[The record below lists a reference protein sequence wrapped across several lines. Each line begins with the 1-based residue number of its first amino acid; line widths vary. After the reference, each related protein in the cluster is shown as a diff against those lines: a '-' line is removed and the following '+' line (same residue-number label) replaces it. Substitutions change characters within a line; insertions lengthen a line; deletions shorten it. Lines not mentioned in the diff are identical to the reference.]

1 MRLGPMV
8 WPIREVNLLPCFL
21 GVVGGV
27 AIWWRELSRQAARF
41 HLRDF
46 DGAARLAVLRV
57 GLIALLI
64 FTMMFVTL
72 DRSDSQLSPGDR
84 GGILGEEMRL
94 RRVHREIHCVM
105 QRTVCLDLQI
115 TVRTYRR
122 VVSPSGTADRG

>member
-21 GVVGGV
+21 CVVGGV

-41 HLRDF
+41 HLLDF
-46 DGAARLAVLRV
+46 DGAAPLAALLV

-72 DRSDSQLSPGDR
+72 DRSDSQLSPGGPGR
-84 GGILGEEMRL
+84 YFWGRNSAPAGSPGNPL
-94 RRVHREIHCVM
+94 RHA
-105 QRTVCLDLQI
+105 
-115 TVRTYRR
+115 
-122 VVSPSGTADRG
+122 ADGVAGPANHGANLSAGSLAVGDG

>member
-41 HLRDF
+41 HLLDF
-46 DGAARLAVLRV
+46 DGAAGLAALRV

-84 GGILGEEMRL
+84 AVFLGKKCGSGGFTGKSTAS
-94 RRVHREIHCVM
+94 C
-105 QRTVCLDLQI
+105 
-115 TVRTYRR
+115 
-122 VVSPSGTADRG
+122 SGRCAWTCKSRCEPIGG